1 MSSLTAALEVVMDI
15 KRFVAAG
22 FVVMALAPLT
32 VDAKS
37 GGNGGGGRR
46 PTVDLFAFGLQGASG
61 STIGPDGALYVTQGA
76 IGEISR
82 VDLHTGLVTTFA
94 SGLPN
99 AILPIGGVIDVAFLG
114 KHAYALVTLVGSD
127 VGGTADVGIYRV
139 NGPNHELVANI
150 GEFAINNPP
159 HTDFQVLSG
168 LQFAMEVYRGAFL
181 VTDGHHNRL
190 LRATL
195 DGTVSEVIAFDNIVP
210 TGLEVLGR
218 TVLMAQAGPVPHLP
232 EDGKIVAL
240 HPRWPFAKEIA
251 SGARLLV
258 DVELG
263 RGSTLYGLSQGEF
276 PDDPDT
282 PPGSPALP
290 NTGALVKVNSHGAF
304 DVVYDE
310 LNLPTSV
317 EIVGDTAYVVNLVG
331 EVWRIRGL

>member
-1 MSSLTAALEVVMDI
+1 MDI
-15 KRFVAAG
+15 RRFLAAG
-22 FVVMALAPLT
+22 FVLVTLAGLA

-37 GGNGGGGRR
+37 DGKGSKVRE
-46 PTVDLFAFGLQGASG
+46 PTAELFVSELRGTSG

-82 VDLHTGLVTTFA
+82 VDLQTGLVTTFA

-99 AILPIGGVIDVAFLG
+99 AVAPIGGVIDVAFLG
-114 KHAYALVTLVGSD
+114 KDAYALVTLVGS
-127 VGGTADVGIYRV
+127 AEVGIYRV

-150 GEFAINNPP
+150 GEFAIDNPP
-159 HTDFQVLSG
+159 HTDFEVLSG
-168 LQFAMEVYRGAFL
+168 VQFAMEVYQGAFL

-190 LRATL
+190 LRVTL
-195 DGTVSEVIAFDNIVP
+195 DGTVSEVIAFANIVP

-232 EDGKIVAL
+232 EDGKIVAF
-240 HPRWPFAKEIA
+240 HPRWPFGQEIA
-251 SGARLLV
+251 SGACLLV
-258 DVELG
+258 DVEFG
-263 RGSTLYGLSQGEF
+263 RGSTLYGLSQGVF

-290 NTGALVKVNSHGAF
+290 NTGALVKVNNHGAF